1 MSKAS
6 SYELEGK
13 DAYQNNKYAKA
24 AKLFG
29 QAKQEYESLNEVI
42 KSAEM
47 ANNQSVSLLQAG
59 KGKQALKA
67 VLGTEELFELHG
79 EKLQQALAIGN
90 KAAALAAVKRV
101 EEAETA
107 YKKCVEILKEL
118 GEEKYI
124 SEVMNSLANLRL
136 KDKRQYEAAASLI
149 TSLDLKGKPTLWQ
162 KFMKFLLE
170 KIFKK
175 AG

>member
-1 MSKAS
+1 MSKTS
-6 SYELEGK
+6 TFELEGK
-13 DAYQNNKYAKA
+13 EAFHSNKYAKA

-29 QAKQEYESLNEVI
+29 QAKQEYEDLNDVV

-47 ANNQSVSLLQAG
+47 ANNQSVSFLQAG
-59 KGKQALKA
+59 KGKQALKS
-67 VLGTEELFELHG
+67 VLGTEEVFELHD

-107 YKKCVEILKEL
+107 YEKCVEILKEL
-118 GEEKYI
+118 GEDQYI
-124 SEVMNSLANLRL
+124 SEVMNSLANLRF

-149 TSLDLKGKPTLWQ
+149 SSVDLEGKPNLQ
-162 KFMKFLLE
+162 QRFMRFILE
-170 KIFKK
+170 KFFKK
-175 AG
+175 TG